1 MKAIPKKPQ
10 DVTWTD
16 EQWQAIHADGQ
27 NILVAAAAGSG
38 KTAVLVTRIIEKL
51 KQEESGIQVDEL
63 LIVTFTNASAAEMK
77 HRIGQA
83 LENEL
88 LKTPD
93 SIYLRKQLALLSN
106 ASISTLHSFCLDL
119 IRKYYYQTDID
130 PDFRLIEPIESGMI
144 RDEVLDELLE
154 EQYSMTDNDA
164 FFHLADAITG
174 DRSDQGLYDLVTKLY
189 EFSEAN
195 PRPDKWL
202 QSLSDYYRT
211 ADMTSLTELN
221 YYPLILKAIDM
232 SLEQAISELAY
243 AIQLAEQT
251 GGPDIYLPLLKAE
264 KQQLLE
270 IKAAQDMDFS
280 LLAEAWNK
288 IQFKRLPPLKKKEE
302 YDVQLVESTKKAR
315 DTAKKAV
322 QQVVNDWFTR
332 EPQQYLNDLSAML
345 PDVETLVSLVQM
357 FASRFKAAKKAQGVL
372 DFNDLE
378 HLALDILMDKKQT
391 EISPSEIALRL
402 REQYREVLIDEYQD
416 TNMVQETILNLLTK
430 DEEASGNLFMVGDV
444 KQSIYRFRLAEPSL
458 FLNKYSRYRL
468 DGENTGLRI
477 DLAKNFRSRHEV
489 LDITNFLFRQIMDQE
504 VGEINYDATQELKLG
519 AKFAEN
525 NRCETE
531 LLLVDMEK
539 GEQEERADDLS
550 PQELQKNQL
559 EAKAIVMK
567 IKEMIASQF
576 PIYDKKLGEFRPV
589 TYRDIVILSRSMS
602 GAPEIEEAMKE
613 QDIPFYV
620 NSRTGYF
627 EATEVAI
634 MISLL
639 KLIDNPY
646 QDIPLASVLRS
657 PMVSLTEEEL
667 GRIRAIKKRGYY
679 FEAVQ
684 TYCQEKQDY
693 LTNKLND
700 FLSQLNRWRELSI
713 RENLTTL
720 LFQIYDETN
729 FYEFVG
735 GLPGGKERQANLRA
749 LYDRA
754 NQYENTAFRGLFR
767 FIRFIERLELRGDD
781 LGTAKTLGEKE
792 DVVRMMTIHASKG
805 LEFPV
810 VIVAG
815 INRRFNMRDIY
826 AKVLLDKDYGFAA
839 SYTNVEK
846 RLTYPTIMQ
855 QAMKQKKYQEMIAEE
870 MRVLYVALTR
880 AEEKLILL
888 GTVPDWEKMLLHIM
902 PVAMQT
908 DEVLPASERF
918 KAKTYL
924 EWISKS
930 LVRHPDFNKQ
940 VELSRNGHVL
950 PTNSRLLIK
959 VYTKTDL
966 IQQAIKEKE
975 QQKHLE
981 NLRQFKPVQVQTDY
995 QEIIR
1000 NRLEYVYPYQ
1010 SQTKI
1015 RSKQSVTEIKRQFAL
1030 TDSYSDQEFVKHLQP
1045 VSLERPKFLQE
1056 KTLSPT
1062 EIGTA
1067 MHTVMQNIPIDH
1079 QPTEKELED
1088 LLNELVDREILTD
1101 EQKKVINQIQILEF
1115 FHTELGKQ
1123 MMTNHENVRR
1133 EVPFSYLLPAQQI
1146 DQSADKDDTILIQGV
1161 IDSMI
1166 EGQDEI
1172 ILIDYK
1178 TDRIQGKY
1186 IDDFKE
1192 IEAVLKKRYQV
1203 QVDLYREAIEQITQ
1217 KKVSKAYLYFF
1228 DGGHICQMQNESE
1241 EEE

>member
-1 MKAIPKKPQ
+1 MKQIPKKPQ
-10 DVTWTD
+10 DATWTD
-16 EQWQAIHADGQ
+16 EQWRAIHADGQ

-51 KQEESGIQVDEL
+51 KQEDSRVQVDEL
-63 LIVTFTNASAAEMK
+63 LVVTFTNASAAEMK

-93 SIYLRKQLALLSN
+93 SVHLRKQLALLSN
-106 ASISTLHSFCLDL
+106 TSISTLHSFCLDL

-154 EQYSMTDNDA
+154 EQYSMAENDA

-174 DRSDQGLYDLVTKLY
+174 DRSDQGLYDLLIKLY

-195 PRPDKWL
+195 PEPNKWL
-202 QSLSDYYRT
+202 QSLSDYYQT
-211 ADMTSLTELN
+211 AQMESLADLD
-221 YYPLILKAIDM
+221 YYPLILKAINM
-232 SLEQAISELAY
+232 SLDQAISELAY
-243 AIQLAEQT
+243 AVQLAEQA
-251 GGPDIYLPLLKAE
+251 GGPDVYLPLLKEE
-264 KQQLLE
+264 KQQLCQ
-270 IKAAQDMDFS
+270 IKAAETMDFS
-280 LLAEAWNK
+280 SLAEVWKA
-288 IQFKRLPPLKKKEE
+288 IQFKRLPTLKKKEE
-302 YDVQLVESTKKAR
+302 YDALLVDATKKAR

-322 QQVVNDWFTR
+322 QQVMNDWFTR
-332 EPQQYLNDLSAML
+332 TEQQYLDDLSAML
-345 PDVETLVSLVQM
+345 PDVKALVSLVQA
-357 FASRFKAAKKAQGVL
+357 FAIRFKEAKKAQGVL

-378 HLALDILMDKKQT
+378 HLALEILMDKDQDK
-391 EISPSEIALRL
+391 IAPSEIALRL
-402 REQYREVLIDEYQD
+402 RKQYKEVLIDEYQD
-416 TNMVQETILNLLTK
+416 TNMVQETILKLLTH
-430 DEEASGNLFMVGDV
+430 DEEAAGNLFMVGDV

-458 FLNKYSRYRL
+458 FLGKYSRYRL
-468 DGENTGLRI
+468 DGEKTGLRI

-504 VGEINYDATQELKLG
+504 VGEINYDAAQELKLG
-519 AKFAEN
+519 ANFAEN
-525 NRCETE
+525 SCYETE

-539 GEQEERADDLS
+539 GEQAELTDDLS

-559 EAKAIVMK
+559 EAKAIVRK
-567 IKEMIASQF
+567 IEELVAKQF

-613 QDIPFYV
+613 RDIPFYV

-657 PMVSLTEEEL
+657 PIIGLNEEEL
-667 GRIRAIKKRGYY
+667 GQIRAIKKRGYY

-684 TYCQEKQDY
+684 TYCQEKQDG
-693 LTNKLND
+693 LAEKLSD
-700 FLSQLNRWRELSI
+700 FLKQLNQWRELSI

-720 LFQIYDETN
+720 LYQIYNETN

-754 NQYENTAFRGLFR
+754 HQYENTAFRGLFR
-767 FIRFIERLELRGDD
+767 FIRFVERLELRGDD

-815 INRRFNMRDIY
+815 INRRFNMRDIH

-855 QAMKQKKYQEMIAEE
+855 QAIKQKKYQEMIAEE

-888 GTVPDWEKMLLHIM
+888 GTVPDWQKMLLQIE
-902 PVAMQT
+902 PVAMQA
-908 DEVLPASERF
+908 EEILAASERF

-930 LVRHPDFNKQ
+930 FVRHPDFGKQ
-940 VELSRNGHVL
+940 TGLSTNGHIL
-950 PTNSRLLIK
+950 PTNSRLQVT
-959 VYTKTDL
+959 VYTHENL
-966 IQQAIKEKE
+966 IQQADVKKE
-975 QQKHLE
+975 QQVYLE
-981 NLRQFKPVQVQTDY
+981 NLKQFQPVQVQTEY

-1000 NRLEYVYPYQ
+1000 NRLEYVYPYKQ
-1010 SQTKI
+1010 QTKI

-1030 TDSYSDQEFVKHLQP
+1030 ADSYSDQEFIKQLQP

-1056 KTLSPT
+1056 KMLSPT

-1079 QPTEKELED
+1079 HPTAEELEA
-1088 LLNELVDREILTD
+1088 LLQELVDREVLTE
-1101 EQKKVINQIQILEF
+1101 EQKNAINQIQILEF
-1115 FHTELGKQ
+1115 FQTELGEQ
-1123 MMTNHENVRR
+1123 LIENHSSVRR
-1133 EVPFSYLLPAQQI
+1133 EVPFSYLLPAQQV
-1146 DQSADKDDTILIQGV
+1146 DENAEKEDTILIQGV

-1166 EGQDEI
+1166 ELQDEI

-1178 TDRIQGKY
+1178 TDRIKGKY
-1186 IDDFKE
+1186 AADFKE
-1192 IEAVLKKRYQV
+1192 IEPILKKRYQT
-1203 QVDLYREAIEQITQ
+1203 QVSLYQEAVEQITQ
-1217 KKVSKAYLYFF
+1217 KQVNKAYLYFF
-1228 DGGHICQMQNESE
+1228 DGGHICEMQNESE
-1241 EEE
+1241 EEQ